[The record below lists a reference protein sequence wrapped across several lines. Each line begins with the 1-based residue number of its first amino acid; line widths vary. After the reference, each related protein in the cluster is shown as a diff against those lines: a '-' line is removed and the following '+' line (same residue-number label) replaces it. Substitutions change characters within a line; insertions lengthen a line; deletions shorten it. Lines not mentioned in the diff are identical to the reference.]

1 MCRLINI
8 EYTLWKGGTKYAN
21 IIKKKKGEITPFR
34 NAEYISA
41 FYFIPKSILD
51 KCGEEINS
59 IPRNSRKLIQERLA
73 IEIVESD
80 LFKLVIINTYAF
92 YGMAFYGAWR
102 KKGDLFRICR
112 LGDMHTQ
119 FLFGLKGWKT
129 RGVIPKPQEILKDSR
144 LDEDLG
150 YISEEEISETFTWLV
165 PKIMAKHNMNEI
177 IAVAAE
183 YCCFEDFDYRKSR
196 QKIDFYR
203 KWYHT
208 RAKISVES
216 LDEIKEKYA
225 ENTDGMEW
233 DIPDDN
239 VNVESTVLEPIAV
252 NKFLDTLS
260 ETDRKILTMRMDDV
274 TLEKIAEEL
283 GFKTHSAIHKR
294 IRKIGLAYEK
304 FSGEDLGFSN
314 KKII

>member
-1 MCRLINI
+1 MPILLKRKN
-8 EYTLWKGGTKYAN
+8 
-21 IIKKKKGEITPFR
+21 GEITPFR

-51 KCGEEINS
+51 MCGEEINS
-59 IPRNSRKLIQERLA
+59 IPRNPRKLLQDRRA

-80 LFKLVIINTYAF
+80 LFKLVIIDAYAF
-92 YGMAFYGAWR
+92 MVWPFMGLSAKREIYSGYEPSWRYAHAASIWIKGMEDEGA
-102 KKGDLFRICR
+102 
-112 LGDMHTQ
+112 
-119 FLFGLKGWKT
+119 
-129 RGVIPKPQEILKDSR
+129 IPKLQEILKSSNV
-144 LDEDLG
+144 DEDLG
-150 YISEEEISETFTWLV
+150 YISEEEISVTFTWLI

-183 YCCFEDFDYRKSR
+183 YRCFEDFDYRKSR

-208 RAKISVES
+208 RTKISVES

-233 DIPDDN
+233 DIPDDSI
-239 VNVESTVLEPIAV
+239 NVESTVLEPIAV
-252 NKFLDTLS
+252 SKFLDTLS

-294 IRKIGLAYEK
+294 IRRIGLAYEK

>member
-1 MCRLINI
+1 MPILLKRKN
-8 EYTLWKGGTKYAN
+8 
-21 IIKKKKGEITPFR
+21 GEITPFR

-59 IPRNSRKLIQERLA
+59 IPRNPRKLLQDRRA

-80 LFKLVIINTYAF
+80 LFKLVIIDAYAF
-92 YGMAFYGAWR
+92 MVWPFMGLSAKREIYSGYEPSWRYAHAASIWIKGME
-102 KKGDLFRICR
+102 DE
-112 LGDMHTQ
+112 
-119 FLFGLKGWKT
+119 
-129 RGVIPKPQEILKDSR
+129 GVIPKLQEILKSSNV
-144 LDEDLG
+144 DEDLG
-150 YISEEEISETFTWLV
+150 YISEEEISETFTWLI

-183 YCCFEDFDYRKSR
+183 YRCFEDFDYRKSR

-208 RAKISVES
+208 RTKISVES

-233 DIPDDN
+233 DIPDDSI
-239 VNVESTVLEPIAV
+239 NVESTVLEPIAV
-252 NKFLDTLS
+252 SKFLDTLS

-294 IRKIGLAYEK
+294 IRRIGLAYEK

>member
-1 MCRLINI
+1 MPILLKRRS
-8 EYTLWKGGTKYAN
+8 
-21 IIKKKKGEITPFR
+21 GEITPFR
-34 NAEYISA
+34 NADFIPA

-51 KCGEEINS
+51 RCGSELNS
-59 IPRNSRKLIQERLA
+59 IPRNPRKLLRSWDA
-73 IEIVESD
+73 IAMVESD
-80 LFKLVIINTYAF
+80 LFLLAIIDAYAYMVWPF
-92 YGMAFYGAWR
+92 MGLGAKREIYSGYEPSWI
-102 KKGDLFRICR
+102 FAHAAPYWI
-112 LGDMHTQ
+112 
-119 FLFGLKGWKT
+119 
-129 RGVIPKPQEILKDSR
+129 QEMQEEKILPAAKELLKDGGV
-144 LDEDLG
+144 DETFG
-150 YISEEEISETFTWLV
+150 YVSEEEISDLFNWLV
-165 PKIMAKHNMNEI
+165 PQTMAHHNMK
-177 IAVAAE
+177 AVIDTAKE
-183 YCCFEDFDYRKSR
+183 FRCFEDFDYRNSR

-216 LDEIKEKYA
+216 LDELKEKYA

-233 DIPDDN
+233 DIPDDS
-239 VNVESTVLEPIAV
+239 VNVESTVLEPIVV
-252 NKFLDTLS
+252 NEFLDSLS

>member
-1 MCRLINI
+1 
-8 EYTLWKGGTKYAN
+8 
-21 IIKKKKGEITPFR
+21 
-34 NAEYISA
+34 
-41 FYFIPKSILD
+41 
-51 KCGEEINS
+51 
-59 IPRNSRKLIQERLA
+59 
-73 IEIVESD
+73 
-80 LFKLVIINTYAF
+80 
-92 YGMAFYGAWR
+92 MAFYGAWS
-102 KKGDLFRICR
+102 KKRGGIYSGYEPSWRYAHAASIWI
-112 LGDMHTQ
+112 
-119 FLFGLKGWKT
+119 KGIEGE
-129 RGVIPKPQEILKDSR
+129 GVIPKSQEILKSSNVY
-144 LDEDLG
+144 EDLG

-183 YCCFEDFDYRKSR
+183 YHRFEDFDYRKSR

-239 VNVESTVLEPIAV
+239 VNVESMVLEPIADS
-252 NKFLDTLS
+252 KFLDTLS

>member
-1 MCRLINI
+1 MPILLKRKN
-8 EYTLWKGGTKYAN
+8 
-21 IIKKKKGEITPFR
+21 GEITPFR

-51 KCGEEINS
+51 RCGEEINS
-59 IPRNSRKLIQERLA
+59 IPRNPRKLLQDRRA
-73 IEIVESD
+73 IEIIESD
-80 LFKLVIINTYAF
+80 LFKLVIIDAYAF
-92 YGMAFYGAWR
+92 MVWPFMGLGAKREIYSGYEPSWRYAHAASIWIKGME
-102 KKGDLFRICR
+102 DE
-112 LGDMHTQ
+112 
-119 FLFGLKGWKT
+119 
-129 RGVIPKPQEILKDSR
+129 GVIPKSQEILKSSNVY
-144 LDEDLG
+144 EDIG

-183 YCCFEDFDYRKSR
+183 YRCFEDFDYRKSR

-208 RAKISVES
+208 RAKKSVES

-239 VNVESTVLEPIAV
+239 VNVESMVLEPIAV
-252 NKFLDTLS
+252 SKFLDTLS
-260 ETDRKILTMRMDDV
+260 ETGRKILTMRMDDV